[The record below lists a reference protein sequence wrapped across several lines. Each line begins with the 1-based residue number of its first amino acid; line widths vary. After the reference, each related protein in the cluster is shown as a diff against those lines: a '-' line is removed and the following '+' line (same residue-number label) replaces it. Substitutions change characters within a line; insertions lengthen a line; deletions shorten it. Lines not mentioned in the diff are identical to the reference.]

1 MTGLSRAKTHEAGRQ
16 DFGDFGEALGWGQ
29 LIRRQGI
36 GAFHVGWF
44 RQIEASL
51 WKSQLPHGIGTS
63 RQNETSLEQLPLPVA
78 LQSCFVRLN
87 RQMINRQGVVRTTSK
102 RAKVA
107 RSLFRGAP
115 ELSRLFIE
123 SPIELLSEFLS
134 HSQFAMFLGEA
145 IAAVPADGDEQA
157 RRDAMAAV
165 FKNLKADRTHLIEIE
180 ARRVMSMTD
189 NIPETMLRRLGEE
202 TQFGARGG

>member
-1 MTGLSRAKTHEAGRQ
+1 M
-16 DFGDFGEALGWGQ
+16 
-29 LIRRQGI
+29 
-36 GAFHVGWF
+36 
-44 RQIEASL
+44 
-51 WKSQLPHGIGTS
+51 
-63 RQNETSLEQLPLPVA
+63 
-78 LQSCFVRLN
+78 
-87 RQMINRQGVVRTTSK
+87 
-102 RAKVA
+102 A

-134 HSQFAMFLGEA
+134 HSQFAMFLEEA
-145 IAAVPADGDEQA
+145 IAAVPADGNEQA

-165 FKNLKADRTHLIEIE
+165 LKNMKADRTHLIEIE

-202 TQFGARGG
+202 TQFGAREGLKAQRDAVARSMWAYLNADSLFETSRPRH